1 MFMNINKQRNLAKF
15 DPHGLLYHSFF
26 SHVVSRL
33 PFSHSPFSRSPSSL
47 EEIVPSSLVKRR
59 REIFLILTRRL
70 LLYDKSIIGR
80 FSSSFCCPRTA
91 GISLGDLFSKINLNR
106 DQRQAATSNFQEIT
120 PQQVDMSYFNHS
132 QLGRTE
138 GPKIVFN
145 NPLRPPQPLEH
156 GKCEQLMRINP
167 SIINQE
173 NWILDYQYQISDVR
187 ELRPPDSKALDV
199 DQMLTIRK
207 QVPAGS

>member
-26 SHVVSRL
+26 SHVVSRF
-33 PFSHSPFSRSPSSL
+33 PFSHSPFSL

-80 FSSSFCCPRTA
+80 FFSSFCCPRTA
-91 GISLGDLFSKINLNR
+91 GTSLGDLFSKINLNR
-106 DQRQAATSNFQEIT
+106 DQRRAATSNFQEIT

-138 GPKIVFN
+138 GPKSCI
-145 NPLRPPQPLEH
+145 
-156 GKCEQLMRINP
+156 
-167 SIINQE
+167 
-173 NWILDYQYQISDVR
+173 
-187 ELRPPDSKALDV
+187 
-199 DQMLTIRK
+199 
-207 QVPAGS
+207 